1 MKNYQATFT
10 TQSSEVV
17 SKFLATLELDI
28 IFLFI
33 SNLFIIVII
42 TMTMLFK
49 YQIQKLTQ
57 RSSGLSDNAFNLLFE
72 AQTDY

>member
-49 YQIQKLTQ
+49 YQIK
-57 RSSGLSDNAFNLLFE
+57 N
-72 AQTDY
+72 